1 MALALLSPFDTGD
14 KPGLLMSMTSLA
26 RYASIWLAQVRYST
40 VREMMFK
47 ANFILWI
54 IVDLSWFALQLGF
67 IQFLYLQVDT
77 IAGWSHWEMV
87 LLVCTNF
94 LVQQIFQT
102 FLMINLTKLPELI
115 RTGKLDFFLAQPA
128 PAQFLVSTRNF
139 EPGSVIN
146 TLVAAIVCVVA
157 LAHQDVPLSGPG
169 LLAYP
174 VLVACG
180 VLIHYALLLMLM
192 SLAFWMT
199 RAQGFINAYYNVF
212 QIARLPRE
220 AFHGIAKLVFTW
232 TVPLL
237 LIANV
242 PASTLLHGLNAR
254 DITAMAGVT
263 AILLALSTMI
273 FQAGLRRYG
282 SASS

>member
-1 MALALLSPFDTGD
+1 MAP
-14 KPGLLMSMTSLA
+14 LA
-26 RYASIWLAQVRYST
+26 RYGGIWLAQIRYT
-40 VREMMFK
+40 IMRELMFK
-47 ANFILWI
+47 ANFILWV
-54 IVDLSWFALQLGF
+54 IVDLAWFGLHLSF

-77 IAGWSHWEMV
+77 IAGWNKWEMV
-87 LLVCTNF
+87 LLVTTNM
-94 LVQQIFQT
+94 LVQQIFQM
-102 FLMINLTKLPELI
+102 FLMTNLTKLPELI

-128 PAQFLVSTRNF
+128 PAQFLVSTRYF
-139 EPGSVIN
+139 ELGSVIN
-146 TLVAAIVCVVA
+146 TLVALIVCGIAIVHLNMRMSRA
-157 LAHQDVPLSGPG
+157 G
-169 LLAYP
+169 LLVFP
-174 VLVACG
+174 TLIACG

-220 AFHGIAKLVFTW
+220 AFHGVARIAFTW
-232 TVPLL
+232 AVPLL

-242 PASTLLHGLNAR
+242 PARTLLHCLNGF
-254 DITAMAGVT
+254 DVAGMVGAT
-263 AILLALSTMI
+263 AILFALSTAV

>member
-1 MALALLSPFDTGD
+1 MAPLL
-14 KPGLLMSMTSLA
+14 
-26 RYASIWLAQVRYST
+26 RYAAIWLAQIRYST

-54 IVDLSWFALQLGF
+54 LVELFWFALNLCF
-67 IQFLYLQVDT
+67 IQFLYLQVDS
-77 IAGWSHWEMV
+77 IAGWSKWEMV
-87 LLVCTNF
+87 LLVSTNF
-94 LVQQIFQT
+94 LVQQLFQT

-115 RTGKLDFFLAQPA
+115 RSGRLDFFLAQPA
-128 PAQFLVSTRNF
+128 PVQFIVSTRGF
-139 EPGSVIN
+139 EPGSVF
-146 TLVAAIVCVVA
+146 TSLFALLLCGVAI
-157 LAHQDVPLSGPG
+157 AHVPMNMSVPG
-169 LLAYP
+169 LLVFP
-174 VLVACG
+174 CLVICG
-180 VLIHYALLLMLM
+180 VLIHYALLLILM

-220 AFHGIAKLVFTW
+220 AFHGAARIVFTW

-242 PASTLLHGLNAR
+242 PARTLLHGLNAR
-254 DITAMAGVT
+254 DLMGMLGATAA
-263 AILLALSTMI
+263 LLAVSTTV

>member
-1 MALALLSPFDTGD
+1 MPPF
-14 KPGLLMSMTSLA
+14 A
-26 RYASIWLAQVRYST
+26 RYARIWLAQIRYST

-47 ANFILWI
+47 SNFILWI
-54 IVDLSWFALQLGF
+54 IVDMAWFGLHLSF
-67 IQFLYLQVDT
+67 IQFLYLQVNV
-77 IAGWSHWEMV
+77 IADWSKWEMV
-87 LLVCTNF
+87 LLVTTNM

-128 PAQFLVSTRNF
+128 PVQFLVSTRNF

-146 TLVAAIVCVVA
+146 TLVAAIVCLVAIAHVNVRLSVAEVLIFPGLVA
-157 LAHQDVPLSGPG
+157 L
-169 LLAYP
+169 
-174 VLVACG
+174 G

-199 RAQGFINAYYNVF
+199 RAQGFINAYYSVF

-220 AFHGIAKLVFTW
+220 AFTGVTRIAFTW
-232 TVPLL
+232 AVPLL

-242 PASTLLHGLNAR
+242 PARTLLHGLDAR
-254 DITAMAGVT
+254 DLAGMFFATA
-263 AILLALSTMI
+263 LLMVVSTFV

>member
-1 MALALLSPFDTGD
+1 MPQLALY
-14 KPGLLMSMTSLA
+14 A
-26 RYASIWLAQVRYST
+26 RIWLAQIRYST

-47 ANFILWI
+47 SNFILWI
-54 IVDLSWFALQLGF
+54 IVELAWFGLHLSF
-67 IQFLYLQVDT
+67 IQFLYLQVNT
-77 IAGWSHWEMV
+77 VAGWNKWEMV
-87 LLVCTNF
+87 LLVSTNH

-128 PAQFLVSTRNF
+128 SAQFLVSTRNF
-139 EPGSVIN
+139 EPGSVVN
-146 TLVAAIVCVVA
+146 TLVAGIVCLVA
-157 LAHQDVPLSGPG
+157 IAHLPMTLSWAG
-169 LLAYP
+169 LLVFP
-174 VLVACG
+174 VLIAFG
-180 VLIHYALLLMLM
+180 VIIHYALLMILM

-220 AFHGIAKLVFTW
+220 AFSGVTRIAFTW
-232 TVPLL
+232 AVPLL

-242 PASTLLHGLNAR
+242 PTRTLLYGLDARDLLHMGLATALLLTLSTL
-254 DITAMAGVT
+254 V
-263 AILLALSTMI
+263 

>member
-1 MALALLSPFDTGD
+1 MECYL
-14 KPGLLMSMTSLA
+14 
-26 RYASIWLAQVRYST
+26 RYGRIWLAQIRYST

-54 IVDLSWFALQLGF
+54 IVELCWFGLHLSF

-77 IAGWSHWEMV
+77 VAGWTKWGMV
-87 LLVCTNF
+87 LLVSTNM
-94 LVQQIFQT
+94 LVQQLFQT

-128 PAQFLVSTRNF
+128 PVQFLVSTRNF
-139 EPGSVIN
+139 EPGSVVN
-146 TLVAAIVCVVA
+146 TLVAGIVCIIA
-157 LAHQDVPLSGPG
+157 LAHLGLDLNGPG
-169 LLAYP
+169 LLVFP
-174 VLVACG
+174 VLVAFG

-192 SLAFWMT
+192 SLSFWMT
-199 RAQGFINAYYNVF
+199 RAQGFMNAYYNVF

-220 AFHGIAKLVFTW
+220 AFHGAARLIFTW

-237 LIANV
+237 FIANV
-242 PASTLLHGLNAR
+242 PASTLLHGLSAS
-254 DITAMAGVT
+254 DVGGMAVATAA
-263 AILLALSTMI
+263 LLLLSTFM
-273 FQAGLRRYG
+273 FQTGLRRYG

>member
-1 MALALLSPFDTGD
+1 MAPLV
-14 KPGLLMSMTSLA
+14 
-26 RYASIWLAQVRYST
+26 RYAGIWLAQIRYST
-40 VREMMFK
+40 VRELMFK

-54 IVDLSWFALQLGF
+54 IVELCWLALNLFF
-67 IQFLYLQVDT
+67 IQFLYLQVNT
-77 IAGWSHWEMV
+77 IAGWTKWEMV
-87 LLVCTNF
+87 LLVATNF

-115 RTGKLDFFLAQPA
+115 RSGRLDFFLAQPA
-128 PAQFLVSTRNF
+128 PVQFIVSTRGF
-139 EPGSVIN
+139 EPGSVI
-146 TLVAAIVCVVA
+146 TSFFALLLCGFAITHLDMGMSRV
-157 LAHQDVPLSGPG
+157 G
-169 LLAYP
+169 LLIFP
-174 VLVACG
+174 CLVICG
-180 VLIHYALLLMLM
+180 VLIHYSLLLILM

-220 AFHGIAKLVFTW
+220 AFHGAARILFTW

-242 PASTLLHGLNAR
+242 PARTLLYGLNAR
-254 DITAMAGVT
+254 DLAGMFGATGV
-263 AILLALSTMI
+263 LLFLSTTV

>member
-1 MALALLSPFDTGD
+1 VKLASATVMDRRYNRSMSP
-14 KPGLLMSMTSLA
+14 LA
-26 RYASIWLAQVRYST
+26 RYAGIWLAQIRYST

-47 ANFILWI
+47 SNFILWI
-54 IVDLSWFALQLGF
+54 IVELAWFGLHLSF
-67 IQFLYLQVDT
+67 IQFLYLQVNT
-77 IAGWSHWEMV
+77 VAGWSKWGMV
-87 LLVCTNF
+87 LLVSTNH
-94 LVQQIFQT
+94 LVQQIFQV

-139 EPGSVIN
+139 EPGSVVN
-146 TLVAAIVCVVA
+146 AFVAAIVCVVA
-157 LAHQDVPLSGPG
+157 IAHLDMSFSGVG
-169 LLAYP
+169 LLVFP

-180 VLIHYALLLMLM
+180 VLIHYSLLLMLM

-220 AFHGIAKLVFTW
+220 AFHGVARIAFTW

-242 PASTLLHGLNAR
+242 PARTLLYGLNGYDLVGIAC
-254 DITAMAGVT
+254 AT
-263 AILLALSTMI
+263 AILLALSTAV

>member
-1 MALALLSPFDTGD
+1 MDP
-14 KPGLLMSMTSLA
+14 LA
-26 RYASIWLAQVRYST
+26 RYARIWLAQVRYST

-47 ANFILWI
+47 SNFILWI
-54 IVDLSWFALQLGF
+54 IVDVGWFGLQLSF
-67 IQFLYLQVDT
+67 IQFLYLQVDD
-77 IAGWSHWEMV
+77 IAGWTKWGMV
-87 LLVCTNF
+87 LLVGTNQ

-115 RTGKLDFFLAQPA
+115 RSGKLDFFLAQPA
-128 PAQFLVSTRNF
+128 SAQFLVSTRNF

-146 TLVAAIVCVVA
+146 TFIAAIVCGVA
-157 LAHQDVPLSGPG
+157 IAHLNLDLSGPG
-169 LLAYP
+169 LLVFPA
-174 VLVACG
+174 LVGFG
-180 VLIHYALLLMLM
+180 VLIHYSLLLMLM

-220 AFHGIAKLVFTW
+220 AFHGLARIAFTW

-237 LIANV
+237 LVANV
-242 PASTLLHGLNAR
+242 PASTLLHGLNPT
-254 DITAMAGVT
+254 DIAGMAAATA
-263 AILLALSTMI
+263 LLITLSTCV

>member
-1 MALALLSPFDTGD
+1 
-14 KPGLLMSMTSLA
+14 MTPLV
-26 RYASIWLAQVRYST
+26 RYAGIWLAQIRYST
-40 VREMMFK
+40 VRELMFK

-54 IVDLSWFALQLGF
+54 IVELCWFALNLFF
-67 IQFLYLQVDT
+67 IQFLYLQVNT
-77 IAGWSHWEMV
+77 IAGWSKWEMV
-87 LLVCTNF
+87 LLVSTNF

-115 RTGKLDFFLAQPA
+115 RSGRLDFFLAQPA
-128 PAQFLVSTRNF
+128 PVQFIVSTRGF
-139 EPGSVIN
+139 EPGSVI
-146 TLVAAIVCVVA
+146 TSFFALLLCAVAI
-157 LAHQDVPLSGPG
+157 AHVSMNMSGVG
-169 LLAYP
+169 LLIFP
-174 VLVACG
+174 CLVICG
-180 VLIHYALLLMLM
+180 VLIHYSLLLILM

-220 AFHGIAKLVFTW
+220 AFHGAARIVFTW

-242 PASTLLHGLNAR
+242 PARTLLYGLNAR
-254 DITAMAGVT
+254 DLAGMLGAT
-263 AILLALSTMI
+263 GALLAVSTAV
-273 FQAGLRRYG
+273 FQTGLRRYG

>member
-1 MALALLSPFDTGD
+1 
-14 KPGLLMSMTSLA
+14 MTLPPLT
-26 RYASIWLAQVRYST
+26 RYSRIWLAQIRYST

-47 ANFILWI
+47 SNFLLWI
-54 IVDLSWFALQLGF
+54 VVELAWFGLHLSF

-77 IAGWSHWEMV
+77 VAGWSKWEMV
-87 LLVCTNF
+87 LLVSTNH

-102 FLMINLTKLPELI
+102 FLMINLTKLPQLI

-139 EPGSVIN
+139 EPGSVVN

-157 LAHQDVPLSGPG
+157 VSHLPMRMSGAR
-169 LLAYP
+169 LLVFPSLIAF
-174 VLVACG
+174 G
-180 VLIHYALLLMLM
+180 VMIHYALLLMLM

-220 AFHGIAKLVFTW
+220 AFHGAARIIFTW
-232 TVPLL
+232 TLPLL

-242 PASTLLHGLNAR
+242 PAHTLLHGLDGR
-254 DITAMAGVT
+254 DLAGMLGATTA
-263 AILLALSTMI
+263 LLAVSTTV
-273 FQAGLRRYG
+273 FQAG
-282 SASS
+282 